1 MLGFDNLLIN
11 LLYSIWNKDQGW
23 QYRNFEKDRDV
34 ENTLFKSYSFQSV
47 ATNTFCET
55 SNKKKLENVRN

>member
-1 MLGFDNLLIN
+1 MLYFAKKILSRDISKTTRVYVNPKVLGFDNLLIN

-34 ENTLFKSYSFQSV
+34 ENTLF
-47 ATNTFCET
+47 
-55 SNKKKLENVRN
+55 